1 MSTSLPP
8 SEPARGPHDEPKV
21 IPPAP
26 PLYKPAAVALV
37 IAAMPWVIVAALSF
51 MKPMMSGAPEWLF
64 GALIVTVLAS
74 PFVALL
80 VAGVSMKKLKAIH
93 EHERPPGV
101 RLAQVARGIALGT
114 IVAGFLYSCF
124 GMTIMRGRQLRRRGK
139 PRLAKLV
146 AGCASSRTSHATP
159 RALELAR
166 VADAWRHNALTEH
179 ASVAS
184 FSHVALDLLAA
195 GAPTSLVRLCH
206 EAALDEVAHTEM
218 CFEVATMLDGV
229 VRTPA
234 PFIEAAERP
243 PVSKDRDALVERIAV
258 EALIEGALLEG
269 AAAHVAAHLART
281 TTHADVK
288 RVLATIAADEKRHAD
303 HGWRVLAWCID
314 TSPRVLDAANAALA
328 ATPRDVDAGAT
339 LEHAE
344 EQGIASAST
353 LRTCYAR
360 ALSETRARLAA
371 FGAVAAAARAA

>member
-1 MSTSLPP
+1 
-8 SEPARGPHDEPKV
+8 
-21 IPPAP
+21 
-26 PLYKPAAVALV
+26 
-37 IAAMPWVIVAALSF
+37 
-51 MKPMMSGAPEWLF
+51 MSGAPDWLF

-74 PFVALL
+74 PFVALV

-146 AGCASSRTSHATP
+146 EGGEWSSTSQATTHALCGVDASREH
-159 RALELAR
+159 AR

-195 GAPTSLVRLCH
+195 GAPASLVRACH
-206 EAALDEVAHTEM
+206 EAALDEVAHSEM
-218 CFEVATMLDGV
+218 CFDVATILDGV
-229 VRTPA
+229 TRMPA
-234 PFIEAAERP
+234 PFTAAAERP
-243 PVSKDRDALVERIAV
+243 PTSRDRDALIERIAV

-288 RVLATIAADEKRHAD
+288 RVLATIAADEKRHAE
-303 HGWRVLAWCID
+303 HGWRVLAWCIER
-314 TSPRVLDAANAALA
+314 SPRALNAAIAALD

-339 LEHAE
+339 LEDAE
-344 EQGIASAST
+344 ELGIASAST

-360 ALSETRARLAA
+360 ALAETRARIDA
-371 FGAVAAAARAA
+371 FGAVGAARAA